1 MSCVLYKFSF
11 NEVFYLS
18 KKEKKKESIKSS
30 SVGGLLRSSENQY
43 DNDPRKLDLIPFIDA
58 P

>member
-1 MSCVLYKFSF
+1 MCAYKFSF